1 MAATT
6 KRKVSY
12 YYDGEIGNFYY
23 AQGHPMKPHRVRMT
37 HELIVAYGMFNRME
51 VLTPPRAVERELTR
65 FHADEYINFLK
76 TITPE
81 TARENQNTLQRF
93 NVIEDCPVFDGLWD
107 FCQIAGG
114 GSLAGASRLNSGF
127 ADIAVNWAGGLH
139 HAKKAEASG
148 FCYINDCVLGI
159 LELLKVHAR
168 VLYVDIDIHH
178 GDGVEEAF
186 YTTDRVMT
194 VSFHKFGDYFPGTGD
209 VGDFGNGQGL
219 HYSVNFPLQDGIDDE
234 SYREVFEPVM
244 IKVMEW
250 YRPGAV
256 VLQCGA
262 DSLSGDRLGS
272 FNLSLRG
279 HSQCVDFFK
288 RYDVPLLLLGG
299 GGYTIRNVAR
309 CWAFETSRAINMEL
323 SDDLPYNKYVEF
335 YGPEF
340 RLHLTPSNM
349 ENLNSREYLEN
360 VKAKVLE
367 SLRHLPAAPSV
378 QFHNAPNPMNVVDPE
393 SAKGAEVN
401 ATPKSKDPY
410 FDSDAEDDED
420 EEYSN
425 ALSHAK
431 RRSLLSRDVP
441 SSPPNGKAPPL
452 PPQTRPPAPPEE
464 PKPPVEAVAMETGPD
479 AVSGVSNGI
488 SSAVAPAPVSEKKV
502 ERLDREQPAQEK
514 VPMETDDAPVEDV
527 VAPPIAPPAAPNDQ
541 TKEDEQMA
549 TTAKAGI
556 PDGDDGKGDENE
568 KQEGSQDES
577 KTVGSEI
584 KTDEPAPLIVKKE
597 SEAIE
602 KSTAKEPVGEHADA
616 MDVEPSAKNELV
628 DKPERVATIA
638 SDLPESSVPPVK
650 STEVPVKTE
659 DMVATEP
666 EAMDTEPQSKGEEA
680 SASTDLD
687 TVETDGSRTG
697 TAKESSE
704 EVPPPEA
711 QPSSETPQPPEE
723 PAEMDTR
730 EDSTAESSSKG
741 GVIEDAVEAAV
752 ERAEPSASAGS
763 GAEEVEPKATE
774 AAAAQDGSSGPPLSV
789 QEDAE
794 AKKEPDAENTAVAPD
809 PPSAPMDV
817 DSNEKKGGEA
827 AVGKETEDV
836 AEALSAMD
844 SNDREPEKAEE
855 KAEKEK
861 AADVKPMEASPRA
874 QESSE
879 SVKEAEHRAET
890 AHVPRTEEGKSEMQ
904 PLEDAKDDNDSKH
917 EESVGGNGEDPLK
930 SSSNGSAEAERKPD
944 GTPRAHDTK
953 APDPV
958 ASELPEKKDG

>member
-12 YYDGEIGNFYY
+12 YYDGEVGNFYY

-93 NVIEDCPVFDGLWD
+93 NVVEDCPVFDGLWD

-234 SYREVFEPVM
+234 SYREVFEPIM
-244 IKVMEW
+244 TKVMEW

-378 QFHNAPNPMNVVDPE
+378 QFHNAPNPMNVVDPD
-393 SAKGAEVN
+393 SAKGVEVN

-431 RRSLLSRDVP
+431 RRSLLTRDVP
-441 SSPPNGKAPPL
+441 SSPPNGKAPPPPPEIRP
-452 PPQTRPPAPPEE
+452 PPQPEE
-464 PKPPVEAVAMETGPD
+464 RPVETAAMETGPD
-479 AVSGVSNGI
+479 ALSGVSNGI
-488 SSAVAPAPVSEKKV
+488 SSAATPAPASETKADGL
-502 ERLDREQPAQEK
+502 EEEQPAQEK
-514 VPMETDDAPVEDV
+514 VPMEMDEAPVEEPA
-527 VAPPIAPPAAPNDQ
+527 APPVAPPAAPNVQ
-541 TKEDEQMA
+541 AKEDEDMVA
-549 TTAKAGI
+549 TAEPGI
-556 PDGDDGKGDENE
+556 SEDDNGKGGENE
-568 KQEGSQDES
+568 NQKVAQDES

-584 KTDEPAPLIVKKE
+584 KADEPSPLILKKE
-597 SEAIE
+597 SEAVE
-602 KSTAKEPVGEHADA
+602 ESTAKEPDGEPADA
-616 MDVEPSAKNELV
+616 MDVEPSVKNELV
-628 DKPERVATIA
+628 EQPERIPTST
-638 SDLPESSVPPVK
+638 SDLPESPVPPVK

-659 DMVATEP
+659 DNAVTEP
-666 EAMDTEPQSKGEEA
+666 VAMDTEPQSKGEEA
-680 SASTDLD
+680 PASTDLD

-697 TAKESSE
+697 TAKESSQ
-704 EVPPPEA
+704 EVPPPEV
-711 QPSSETPQPPEE
+711 PPPSETPQPSEE
-723 PAEMDTR
+723 PAEMDIK
-730 EDSTAESSSKG
+730 EESAAESASNG
-741 GVIEDAVEAAV
+741 GVPEDAFEAAV
-752 ERAEPSASAGS
+752 ERAEPSGSASS

-774 AAAAQDGSSGPPLSV
+774 AVATQDGYFGPSISV
-789 QEDAE
+789 PEAAE
-794 AKKEPDAENTAVAPD
+794 AKKEPDTENAAGAPD

-817 DSNEKKGGEA
+817 DSNERPDEA
-827 AVGKETEDV
+827 AEGKETEDV

-844 SNDREPEKAEE
+844 SKDHEPEVEE
-855 KAEKEK
+855 KAEKEEV
-861 AADVKPMEASPRA
+861 ADVKPMEASPPA
-874 QESSE
+874 AESTE
-879 SVKEAEHRAET
+879 SLKKAEPLGEAAD
-890 AHVPRTEEGKSEMQ
+890 VPKADEGKSEIQ
-904 PLEDAKDDNDSKH
+904 KREDAKDNNDPKH
-917 EESVGGNGEDPLK
+917 EKSVGGSGEDPLK
-930 SSSNGSAEAERKPD
+930 SSSDGSVEAERKPD
-944 GTPRAHDTK
+944 DGLQTHDTK

-958 ASELPEKKDG
+958 ASEVPEQKDG

>member
-12 YYDGEIGNFYY
+12 YYDGEVGNFYY

-93 NVIEDCPVFDGLWD
+93 NVVEDCPVFDGLWD

-234 SYREVFEPVM
+234 SYREVFEPIM
-244 IKVMEW
+244 TKVMEW

-360 VKAKVLE
+360 IKAKVLE

-378 QFHNAPNPMNVVDPE
+378 QFHNAPNPMNVVDPD
-393 SAKGAEVN
+393 SAKGVEVN

-425 ALSHAK
+425 ALSRAK
-431 RRSLLSRDVP
+431 RRSLLSRDAP
-441 SSPPNGKAPPL
+441 SSPPNGKAPP
-452 PPQTRPPAPPEE
+452 
-464 PKPPVEAVAMETGPD
+464 
-479 AVSGVSNGI
+479 
-488 SSAVAPAPVSEKKV
+488 
-502 ERLDREQPAQEK
+502 
-514 VPMETDDAPVEDV
+514 
-527 VAPPIAPPAAPNDQ
+527 
-541 TKEDEQMA
+541 
-549 TTAKAGI
+549 
-556 PDGDDGKGDENE
+556 
-568 KQEGSQDES
+568 
-577 KTVGSEI
+577 
-584 KTDEPAPLIVKKE
+584 
-597 SEAIE
+597 
-602 KSTAKEPVGEHADA
+602 
-616 MDVEPSAKNELV
+616 
-628 DKPERVATIA
+628 
-638 SDLPESSVPPVK
+638 
-650 STEVPVKTE
+650 
-659 DMVATEP
+659 
-666 EAMDTEPQSKGEEA
+666 
-680 SASTDLD
+680 
-687 TVETDGSRTG
+687 
-697 TAKESSE
+697 
-704 EVPPPEA
+704 
-711 QPSSETPQPPEE
+711 QPPEIR
-723 PAEMDTR
+723 P
-730 EDSTAESSSKG
+730 
-741 GVIEDAVEAAV
+741 
-752 ERAEPSASAGS
+752 PPQP
-763 GAEEVEPKATE
+763 EEVT
-774 AAAAQDGSSGPPLSV
+774 
-789 QEDAE
+789 
-794 AKKEPDAENTAVAPD
+794 
-809 PPSAPMDV
+809 
-817 DSNEKKGGEA
+817 
-827 AVGKETEDV
+827 
-836 AEALSAMD
+836 
-844 SNDREPEKAEE
+844 
-855 KAEKEK
+855 
-861 AADVKPMEASPRA
+861 
-874 QESSE
+874 
-879 SVKEAEHRAET
+879 
-890 AHVPRTEEGKSEMQ
+890 
-904 PLEDAKDDNDSKH
+904 
-917 EESVGGNGEDPLK
+917 
-930 SSSNGSAEAERKPD
+930 
-944 GTPRAHDTK
+944 
-953 APDPV
+953 
-958 ASELPEKKDG
+958 